1 MDERRRA
8 DRGRLEGADIDVTRR
23 TREHEGRGGAGLR
36 LRQETAVGAEL
47 AEGDGI
53 EAGGQSRGAGDRK
66 RIGDGAGLDDL
77 RRGEP
82 RVLRGRPGGDGRIE
96 LGGSKGAVI
105 TGNGI
110 LDQEACAQAADAG
123 IREDIVTDTHGR
135 GAIGARALTADKIN
149 RREGEVRH
157 AGRGG
162 RAGDAT
168 DDKGA
173 VAVARV
179 QSRDRQRER
188 LRGVRRQL
196 DTTATVL
203 DVKISEGLGRRRS
216 GVATEDELAALD
228 VEIAGGVQAEAVGHI
243 GARVVELEDT
253 VRVGHEGGRLQRIP
267 DKGLT
272 YAGILQRAATDDD
285 LAV

>member
-1 MDERRRA
+1 MDEGRRA
-8 DRGRLEGADIDVTRR
+8 DRGRLVGADVDITRR

-36 LRQETAVGAEL
+36 LRQEAAVGAEL
-47 AEGDGI
+47 AEGDRI
-53 EAGGQSRGAGDRK
+53 KAGRQGGGAGDRE
-66 RIGDGAGLDDL
+66 RVGDGAGLDDL

-105 TGNGI
+105 AGNGI

-123 IREDIVTDTHGR
+123 VREDIVTDTHGR

-149 RREGEVRH
+149 RREGEIRH

-168 DDKGA
+168 DDKRAG
-173 VAVARV
+173 AVARV
-179 QSRDRQRER
+179 QSRDRQREC
-188 LRGVRRQL
+188 LCGVRRQL
-196 DTTATVL
+196 DATATIL
-203 DVKISEGLGRRRS
+203 DVQIGEGLGRRRS

-228 VEIAGGVQAEAVGHI
+228 IEIAGGVEAEAVGHI
-243 GARVVELEDT
+243 GAGVVQLEDT
-253 VRVGHEGGRLQRIP
+253 VRVGDEGGSLQ
-267 DKGLT
+267 
-272 YAGILQRAATDDD
+272 
-285 LAV
+285 